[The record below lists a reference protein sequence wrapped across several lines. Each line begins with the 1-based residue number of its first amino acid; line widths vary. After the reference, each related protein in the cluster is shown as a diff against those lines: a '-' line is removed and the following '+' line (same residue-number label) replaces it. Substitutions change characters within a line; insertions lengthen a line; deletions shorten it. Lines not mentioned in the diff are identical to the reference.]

1 MILGKIF
8 SPSMI
13 KVPLEAEDKE
23 EVWEELVDIFV
34 SHSGDAGSR
43 IVAKEIID
51 AIRERETKL
60 STGIKN
66 GIAVPHARI
75 GSIKDICGVIGLSPE
90 GVDYES
96 LDGEPVH
103 AVFLLLSPGG
113 DCFSYLRV
121 LRRLALLMDN
131 PGFCPSLMKER
142 TAEGI
147 HSVICRFEDEL
158 TESL

>member
-23 EVWEELVDIFV
+23 EVWEELVDLFV
-34 SHSGDAGSR
+34 SDNNR
-43 IVAKEIID
+43 NMTKEIID

-66 GIAVPHARI
+66 GIAVPHARLD
-75 GSIKDICGVIGLSPE
+75 SIKEICGVIGISPE
-90 GVDYES
+90 GLDYDS
-96 LDGEPVH
+96 LDGQPVH
-103 AVFLLLSPGG
+103 AVFLVLSPGG

-121 LRRLALLMDN
+121 LRRLALLLEMPD
-131 PGFCPSLMKER
+131 FYPSLVKER
-142 TAEGI
+142 TPEGI

>member
-23 EVWEELVDIFV
+23 EVLEELVDIFV
-34 SHSGDAGSR
+34 SGKDRSLS
-43 IVAKEIID
+43 KEILT
-51 AIRERETKL
+51 AINERETKL

-66 GIAVPHARI
+66 GIAVPHARLDA
-75 GSIKDICGVIGLSPE
+75 IKEMSGVIGLSPL
-90 GVDYES
+90 GLDYDS
-96 LDGEPVH
+96 LDGQPVH
-103 AVFLLLSPGG
+103 VVFLILSPSG

-121 LRRLALLMDN
+121 LRRLSLLMEMPD
-131 PGFCPSLMKER
+131 FYPSLIKER
-142 TAEGI
+142 TAEGV

-158 TESL
+158 TETL

>member
-23 EVWEELVDIFV
+23 EVWEELVDLFV
-34 SHSGDAGSR
+34 SKNDRS
-43 IVAKEIID
+43 VAKEIID
-51 AIRERETKL
+51 AVRERETKL
-60 STGIKN
+60 STGIKT
-66 GIAVPHARI
+66 GIAVPHARLD
-75 GSIKDICGVIGLSPE
+75 SIKEISGVIGISPE
-90 GVDYES
+90 GLDYDS
-96 LDGEPVH
+96 LDGQPVH
-103 AVFLLLSPGG
+103 AVFLLLSPSG

-121 LRRLALLMDN
+121 LRRLALLMEMPD
-131 PGFCPSLMKER
+131 FYPSLVKER
-142 TAEGI
+142 SAEGV